1 VVLCYEKAVK
11 THRNPRQPKFHYKE
25 MQPMKHCFRSI
36 LPLIVLAMAL
46 CLHVPPVLAE
56 SAESPEEVVKTFA
69 HNYFMLDEDM
79 ARYLSREALYN
90 EHEVNRVEMY
100 FRLKEQDAAER
111 GLEMK
116 YLKMRP
122 LLMKTN
128 VIEENEDTAVIEFSA
143 VMVRSINPLY
153 RIVGY
158 VFGLIE
164 EHEFET
170 TVTAVKEDG
179 TWKVGPGGFPLPA

>member
-1 VVLCYEKAVK
+1 
-11 THRNPRQPKFHYKE
+11 
-25 MQPMKHCFRSI
+25 
-36 LPLIVLAMAL
+36 
-46 CLHVPPVLAE
+46 
-56 SAESPEEVVKTFA
+56 
-69 HNYFMLDEDM
+69 
-79 ARYLSREALYN
+79 
-90 EHEVNRVEMY
+90 
-100 FRLKEQDAAER
+100 
-111 GLEMK
+111 MK

-128 VIEENEDTAVIEFSA
+128 VIKENEDRAVIEFSA

-158 VFGLIE
+158 IFGLLE

>member
-1 VVLCYEKAVK
+1 
-11 THRNPRQPKFHYKE
+11 
-25 MQPMKHCFRSI
+25 MKHCFRSI
-36 LPLIVLAMAL
+36 LPLIVLAMTL
-46 CLHVPPVLAE
+46 CLHVPAVLAE

-69 HNYFMLDEDM
+69 HHYFMLDEDM
-79 ARYLSREALYN
+79 ADYLSREALYT
-90 EHEVNRVEMY
+90 EHEISRVDLY
-100 FRLKEQDAAER
+100 FRLQKQDAARR
-111 GLEMK
+111 GLGLN

-122 LLMKTN
+122 LLMKTQ

-158 VFGLIE
+158 LFGLIE
-164 EHEFET
+164 EHTFET

-179 TWKVGPGGFPLPA
+179 TWKVSPGGFPLPA

>member
-1 VVLCYEKAVK
+1 MK
-11 THRNPRQPKFHYKE
+11 T
-25 MQPMKHCFRSI
+25 CFRSI
-36 LPLIVLAMAL
+36 LPLVVLSMAL
-46 CLHVPPVLAE
+46 CFHAPSVLAE
-56 SAESPEEVVKTFA
+56 SVDSPEEVVKTFA
-69 HNYFMLDEDM
+69 HNYFMLDADM
-79 ARYLSREALYN
+79 ADYLSREALYN
-90 EHEVNRVEMY
+90 ENDVNRVDMY
-100 FRLKEQDAAER
+100 FRLKQQDAAER

-122 LLMKTN
+122 VLMKTE

-158 VFGLIE
+158 IFGLIE

-179 TWKVGPGGFPLPA
+179 AWKVGPGGFPLPA

>member
-1 VVLCYEKAVK
+1 
-11 THRNPRQPKFHYKE
+11 
-25 MQPMKHCFRSI
+25 MKRCFRSI
-36 LPLIVLAMAL
+36 SLLVFLIMAL
-46 CLHVPPVLAE
+46 GLYAPMVQAE
-56 SAESPEEVVKTFA
+56 TADSPEEVVKTFT
-69 HNYFMLDEDM
+69 HKFFMLDEDM
-79 ARYLSREALYN
+79 ADYLSREALYN
-90 EHEVNRVEMY
+90 ENDVNRVAMY
-100 FRLKEQDAAER
+100 FRLQEQDAARR
-111 GLEMK
+111 GLEMD

-122 LLMKTN
+122 LLIKTR
-128 VIEENEDTAVIEFSA
+128 VVEQDEDTAVIELSA

>member
-1 VVLCYEKAVK
+1 
-11 THRNPRQPKFHYKE
+11 
-25 MQPMKHCFRSI
+25 MKHCFRSI
-36 LPLIVLAMAL
+36 SLLIVLSMAL
-46 CLHVPPVLAE
+46 CLHAPPALAE
-56 SAESPEEVVKTFA
+56 SVDSPEEVVKTFA
-69 HNYFMLDEDM
+69 HKYFMLDADM
-79 ARYLSREALYN
+79 ADYLSREALYN
-90 EHEVNRVEMY
+90 ENDVNRVEMY

-128 VIEENEDTAVIEFSA
+128 VIKENEDRAVIEFSA

-158 VFGLIE
+158 IFGLLE

>member
-1 VVLCYEKAVK
+1 
-11 THRNPRQPKFHYKE
+11 
-25 MQPMKHCFRSI
+25 MKHCFRSI

>member
-1 VVLCYEKAVK
+1 
-11 THRNPRQPKFHYKE
+11 
-25 MQPMKHCFRSI
+25 MKKCFRSI
-36 LPLIVLAMAL
+36 SLLIVLSLAL
-46 CLHVPPVLAE
+46 CFHAPPALAE
-56 SAESPEEVVKTFA
+56 SVDSPEDVVKTFA
-69 HNYFMLDEDM
+69 HNYFMLDAQM
-79 ARYLSREALYN
+79 ADYLSREALYN
-90 EHEVNRVEMY
+90 ENDVNRVEMY
-100 FRLKEQDAAER
+100 FRMKEQEAAER
-111 GLEMK
+111 GLEVK

-158 VFGLIE
+158 VFGLLE

-170 TVTAVKEDG
+170 RVTAVKEDG
-179 TWKVGPGGFPLPA
+179 AWKVGPGGFPLPA

>member
-1 VVLCYEKAVK
+1 
-11 THRNPRQPKFHYKE
+11 
-25 MQPMKHCFRSI
+25 MKHCFRSI
-36 LPLIVLAMAL
+36 SLLIVLSMSL
-46 CLHVPPVLAE
+46 CFHAPPALAE
-56 SAESPEEVVKTFA
+56 SVGSPEEVVKTFA
-69 HNYFMLDEDM
+69 HNYFMLDADM
-79 ARYLSREALYN
+79 ADYLSREALYN
-90 EHEVNRVEMY
+90 ENEVNRVEMF
-100 FRLKEQDAAER
+100 FRMKEQDAAER

-143 VMVRSINPLY
+143 IMVRSINPLY

-158 VFGLIE
+158 VFGLLE

-170 TVTAVKEDG
+170 TVTAVKEG
-179 TWKVGPGGFPLPA
+179 GAWKVGPGGFLLPA

>member
-1 VVLCYEKAVK
+1 
-11 THRNPRQPKFHYKE
+11 
-25 MQPMKHCFRSI
+25 
-36 LPLIVLAMAL
+36 MAL
-46 CLHVPPVLAE
+46 CLQPSPVLAE
-56 SAESPEEVVKTFA
+56 SVDSPEEVVKSFA
-69 HNYFMLDEDM
+69 HSYFMLDADM
-79 ARYLSREALYN
+79 ADYLSREALYN
-90 EHEVNRVEMY
+90 ENDVNRVEML
-100 FRLKEQDAAER
+100 FRLKKQDAAER
-111 GLEMK
+111 GFEMK

-122 LLMKTN
+122 LLMKTR
-128 VIEENEDTAVIEFSA
+128 VVEQDGETAVIEFSA

-158 VFGLIE
+158 IFGLIE